1 MWETSLRRAVA
12 ILVAKGIAQ
21 LRQEGMIPAAAQVDW
36 DVERPREKSHGD
48 FSTNAAMVFARVAR
62 KNPRELAARLLQAIP
77 VDETLLASR
86 QVAGPG
92 FINFF
97 LPPERWLRT
106 VHDMRLDGDFGRGE
120 AGQGRRVQVEFVSA
134 NPTGP
139 MHLGHGRGAVT
150 GDVICRLLEAAGFAV
165 EREYYINDAG
175 KQVKVLGASVLL
187 RYHQL
192 SGHEAAIPDGC
203 YPAEYV
209 VDIARLLLQRDGGKW
224 QEIAARF
231 AQAVDLEQVPAEVVT
246 FAITEVLAWIR
257 DDLSLL
263 DIRFDHW
270 FSETRLHDEGGI
282 DHAILQLQA
291 KDLIYEGVLEP
302 PKGKTLDDWEPR
314 PQLLFRATR
323 SGDDSDRPLRKSDGS
338 YTYFAADIAY
348 HLNKAERGFDQLV
361 NVWGADHGGYVP
373 RVKAALHALT
383 GRRDLLDVKLV
394 QMVNLSRGGKPVRM
408 SKRAGNFVTLREVT
422 EEVGADV
429 VRFWF
434 LTRASDSHLDF
445 DLELAVTQ
453 SNDNPVFYVQYA
465 HARIC
470 SVWRQMKEKELSF
483 DETLRHPLDSL
494 QGAEEMD
501 LIRLLTQFPEV
512 VEGAA
517 LAHEP
522 HRLTYYLL
530 EVAGVF
536 HTYYNGHRLLEEEEA
551 VRMARLSLAAATR
564 RVLANGLNFMG
575 IEPQER
581 M

>member
-1 MWETSLRRAVA
+1 MSDTSLRHTLSLLVGRAVE
-12 ILVAKGIAQ
+12 Q
-21 LRQEGMIPAAAQVDW
+21 LQQEGVIPGDVGVAW

-48 FSTNAAMVFARVAR
+48 FSTNAAMVLARHAR
-62 KNPRELAARLLQAIP
+62 KNPRELAERLLAALP
-77 VDETLLASR
+77 VGEGLIQKC

-97 LPPERWLRT
+97 LQPQRWLRMVEDIRHDANFGHST
-106 VHDMRLDGDFGRGE
+106 V
-120 AGQGRRVQVEFVSA
+120 GQGQKVQVEFVSA

-150 GDVICRLLEAAGFAV
+150 GDVICRLLQAVGVNV

-175 KQVKVLGASVLL
+175 NQVRVLGLSVLL
-187 RYHQL
+187 RYHEL
-192 SGHEAAIPDGC
+192 LGHEVTIPEGC

-209 VDIARLLLQRDGGKW
+209 IDIARALMQRDGEKW
-224 QEIAARF
+224 QQEAVQAA
-231 AQAVDLEQVPAEVVT
+231 QGSDTPPEEVVA
-246 FAITEVLAWIR
+246 FAVEEVMGWIR
-257 DDLSLL
+257 NDLSLL
-263 DIRFDHW
+263 DIHFDHY
-270 FSETRLHDEGGI
+270 FSEKQLHRQGGI
-282 DHAILQLQA
+282 EHAIDLLRQ
-291 KDLIYEGVLEP
+291 KDLIYQGILEP
-302 PKGKTLDDWEPR
+302 PKGKVPDDWEAK

-323 SGDDSDRPLRKSDGS
+323 SGDDSDRPLQKSDGS

-348 HLNKAERGFDQLV
+348 HLNKAERGFNQLV

-383 GRRDLLDVKLV
+383 GRKDLLDVKLV
-394 QMVNLSRGGKPVRM
+394 QMVNLNRGGKPVRM
-408 SKRAGNFVTLREVT
+408 SKRSGNFVTLRDLT
-422 EEVGADV
+422 EEVGRDV

-434 LTRASDSHLDF
+434 LTRAGDSHLDF
-445 DLELAVTQ
+445 DLDLAVSK

-465 HARIC
+465 HARLC
-470 SVWRQMKEKELSF
+470 SVWRQLEEKGWQF
-483 DETLRHPLDSL
+483 DSSVNHSLEPL
-494 QGAEEMD
+494 QGSDEMD
-501 LIRLLTQFPEV
+501 LIRLLSQFPEV

-530 EVAGVF
+530 EVAAAF
-536 HTYYNGHRLLEEEEA
+536 HTYYNGHRLLEEDA
-551 VRMARLSLAAATR
+551 TVRNARLSLGEAVR
-564 RVLANGLNFMG
+564 RVLANGLQLMG